1 MVFKWNCK
9 EMGRSPNSRTSCTYI
24 FFLYMDV
31 EYIKCINVELVAMQ
45 FIAIRQFFSMAARG
59 QHVHE
64 DQFCTFSSP
73 SLPPN
78 RPAHLCSFK
87 VAGQQLHSQAPNG
100 QRGKGGQHIHT
111 SQEASTELSKPGQ
124 HYLKT
129 WTSAAHLRHQ
139 TSWIAA
145 GHTCV
150 HNLQHSAFTNAP
162 GQQHR
167 LKFIIGTDLKIFEL
181 TCTNFRKD
189 AFQLYKR

>member
-1 MVFKWNCK
+1 VFKWNCR
-9 EMGRSPNSRTSCTYI
+9 EMGRGPNSRTGCTYI

-45 FIAIRQFFSMAARG
+45 FIAIRQFFPRAARV

-64 DQFCTFSSP
+64 DQLCTFSSP

-100 QRGKGGQHIHT
+100 QRDRGGQHIRT
-111 SQEASTELSKPGQ
+111 SQEANTELSKPGQ

-129 WTSAAHLRHQ
+129 
-139 TSWIAA
+139 
-145 GHTCV
+145 
-150 HNLQHSAFTNAP
+150 
-162 GQQHR
+162 
-167 LKFIIGTDLKIFEL
+167 
-181 TCTNFRKD
+181 
-189 AFQLYKR
+189 